1 MTKTFVLLKP
11 DAIER
16 GLAGEIIRR
25 FEEAGFQ
32 ILAAKSLVVDIELAR
47 EHYAEHTDKD
57 FYPELEAFIS
67 RSMSMAM
74 ILGGSPDIVSEVRLI
89 MGATNPKEAE
99 AGTIRG
105 DLAEKVTENLVHGS
119 DSPESAEREISLF
132 FGSWTLTE

>member
-11 DAIER
+11 DAMER

-47 EHYAEHTDKD
+47 KHYAEHTDKD

-74 ILGGSPDIVSEVRLI
+74 VLGGSPDIVSEVRLI

-105 DLAEKVTENLVHGS
+105 DLAEEVTENLVHGS

-132 FGSWTLTE
+132 FGSWSILG